1 MPSPAPAKNPADDI
15 EEAVEE
21 ALRLCG
27 GDARKAIRGLILA
40 QRIIETQVSNG
51 YVRGKLQ

>member
-21 ALRLCG
+21 AIRLCG
-27 GDARKAIRGLILA
+27 GDPRKAIRGLILA
-40 QRIIETQVSNG
+40 QRVVAAQVSRG
-51 YVRGKLQ
+51 YVRSQLQ